1 MTFAADAI
9 SNSTVNQI
17 ATSTSIVIVGE
28 ATEAFAK
35 IENVFQGYSVKAE
48 FLPEKHL
55 LYKLAEIQAARDT
68 PTTAERGAAPAG
80 ESGGVRSPDL
90 YLFNL
95 ITPFRYDWRDMV
107 RRLRIAEP
115 SAGIVLVFDRPTS
128 ETTRQ
133 AMQAGADEIL
143 YEPELSVAA
152 LVWRRIGH
160 LIASEEPT
168 DGGKRD
174 VLSIAV
180 PHLRAATGRLD
191 ATKIAKRLDVPIAR
205 LASVVGVSRQALS
218 QTPDSPGI
226 QAALRPIAR
235 MFDVLDSVLSPDDE
249 RKWLHATHPR
259 LEGKTPLETVMNGG
273 AEVVARMLESTRA
286 SE

>member
-1 MTFAADAI
+1 MSVASRNVAD
-9 SNSTVNQI
+9 TDVNRI
-17 ATSTSIVIVGE
+17 ATLPVLVIVGE
-28 ATEAFAK
+28 ATDAFAK
-35 IENVFQGYSVKAE
+35 IENVFQGYSVRTA
-48 FLPEKHL
+48 FLAEKHL
-55 LYKLAEIQAARDT
+55 LYKLAEIQAARD
-68 PTTAERGAAPAG
+68 PSKTAEHATAPDG
-80 ESGGVRSPDL
+80 ERRGVRSPDL

-95 ITPFRYDWRDMV
+95 ITPFRYDWRDMA

-168 DGGKRD
+168 AAGKRD
-174 VLSIAV
+174 VLGIAV

-205 LASVVGVSRQALS
+205 LATVVGVSRQALS

-249 RKWLHATHPR
+249 RKWLHATHQR
-259 LEGKTPLETVMNGG
+259 LEGKTPLETVMNGE